1 MSLLADFLL
10 KGHRLSRLPA
20 PRQEAVAT
28 PHPSPHRPGI
38 LELRSEAMATGGTTT
53 GATAKRSL
61 LGVVFQIPAKIPAID
76 ASQETFLCRFFL
88 FSIEPGI
95 LKKCPV
101 EFFLI
106 FVGLCLTSVA
116 QFSNLIPPER

>member
-1 MSLLADFLL
+1 MSAGLSYFCNTVGRVYVCVLSLLADFLL

-53 GATAKRSL
+53 GATA
-61 LGVVFQIPAKIPAID
+61 
-76 ASQETFLCRFFL
+76 
-88 FSIEPGI
+88 
-95 LKKCPV
+95 
-101 EFFLI
+101 
-106 FVGLCLTSVA
+106 
-116 QFSNLIPPER
+116 